1 MIRRCFPTL
10 PDFLRFDF
18 NILLAAALLLLRQT
32 ALNDNKQEVE
42 KDFRKGYFMSVKLEK
57 IAAER
62 EKARRKRD
70 EWDARMKEWDQK
82 YREQE
87 NEEIHSMVHAA
98 NLTPEMLAQV
108 LASLQHGAP
117 DMTKPLVSAAN
128 AKEENDDEND

>member
-1 MIRRCFPTL
+1 
-10 PDFLRFDF
+10 
-18 NILLAAALLLLRQT
+18 
-32 ALNDNKQEVE
+32 
-42 KDFRKGYFMSVKLEK
+42 MSLKLEK

-82 YREQE
+82 YRDQE

-108 LASLQHGAP
+108 LESLQHGAP
-117 DMTKPLVSAAN
+117 DMTKPLVTADE
-128 AKEENDDEND
+128 KEENEYENE